1 MGRAL
6 ATRGYS
12 RRHRRSVFGT
22 RPRMPPTT
30 TLEILDAQ
38 KSAHFIED
46 MVIPVTIGLDL
57 NGHETSAR
65 GFELVSQPARV
76 LDLDQVSIND
86 PESRLDPIG

>member
-1 MGRAL
+1 
-6 ATRGYS
+6 
-12 RRHRRSVFGT
+12 
-22 RPRMPPTT
+22 
-30 TLEILDAQ
+30 
-38 KSAHFIED
+38 